1 MKTKIILSSIF
12 IVSAVSALAEE
23 DISPPRTLITA
34 SDRSFQIEVPRSWTM
49 LNPPPEGVGVN
60 LGDPAKNEYISVA
73 TTKLT
78 SMEAL
83 ESTSPSK

>member
-1 MKTKIILSSIF
+1 
-12 IVSAVSALAEE
+12 
-23 DISPPRTLITA
+23 
-34 SDRSFQIEVPRSWTM
+34 M